1 MWQKYTEKQFLKL
14 RRKRIFVS
22 AAVIFV
28 LIPLTIFV
36 GIKFLEDRSF
46 LFISLL
52 IIFYI
57 MAPFFMMFEGRK
69 PRAREIVLVAMMTA
83 LTALGNMIC
92 YITIPF
98 QAGTAMAIVS
108 GISLGPE
115 AGFLVGALARF
126 VCNFFLGQGPW
137 TPWQMFCWGIL
148 GFLAGVVFNKKDL
161 DKLNSRSFR
170 VIAGPITGV
179 FLAILAAWLEWRISG
194 DGIFMGWRLY
204 VFGAVGLI
212 AGYLIQRKRM
222 PVDDLTLSVYGFLT
236 TFIIYGGIMNISAL
250 VFNSYVSASG
260 LDINWESL
268 KILYISG
275 VPYDFTHALG
285 SAFFLFVFG
294 EKVIRKVERV
304 KIKYGIYR

>member
-36 GIKFLEDRSF
+36 GIEFLEDRSF

-161 DKLNSRSFR
+161 DKLNSRSFQ

-179 FLAILAAWLEWRISG
+179 VFAVLAAWLEWRISG